1 MNWKHLTQELYSK
14 IKTVYF
20 QEKRVEQAL
29 NLDLNNLS
37 EKQLVDIFSVVTDE
51 PECKAQK

>member
-1 MNWKHLTQELYSK
+1 MNWKHLTQELYNK